1 MHANLRSGA
10 SSGKTACTSFPLILL
25 VLILILTGCGQKK
38 DAIENSSSDAT
49 ASADANTSSNSGTTD
64 GNKPSV
70 AQPSPSC
77 TKKEYEGGAKLIR
90 SQLKAFKDSPPEVAY
105 SFASEEFRARN
116 SLQQFVE
123 IIRNQYSMLLS
134 LKSFTVGECSSSDG
148 YYIFVVSLIDN
159 DGMEYLMQYALSLI
173 DGKWGVE
180 GAMVTSKA
188 G

>member
-1 MHANLRSGA
+1 MHADVRSGA
-10 SSGKTACTSFPLILL
+10 SGRKTARTSFPFILL
-25 VLILILTGCGQKK
+25 VLTLALTGCGQKK
-38 DAIENSSSDAT
+38 EAIENSSSEAT

-70 AQPSPSC
+70 AQPLPSC

-173 DGKWGVE
+173 DRKWGVE